1 MTQETPILQVRD
13 LKTYFFTEEGVGKA
27 VDGVSFDLKRG
38 ETLGLVGESACG
50 KSMTCLSVLQLNPK
64 PASRI
69 VGGQVLFHGE
79 DLLGK
84 QNSEMRLFRGKYIS
98 MVLQD
103 PSAALNPVHSIGY
116 QLYEP
121 LRLHQK
127 LRGRDLKERAV
138 ELMRLLH
145 IPAPR
150 ARLSSYPHELSG
162 GMRQRS
168 LGAMALSGSPEV
180 LIADE
185 PTTALDVTLQV
196 AYLELLKGIQRNS
209 QLSILFVTHDFSVV
223 ARMCDRVAVMYAGKI
238 VETADTK
245 TLFENSA
252 HPYTEA
258 LLNSVPDVRERITR
272 LYSIEGQ
279 PPSLYNLNQGCPF
292 APRCPYVQD
301 RCWDNFP
308 PEVSLVP
315 GHSVSCWKYLP

>member
-13 LKTYFFTEEGVGKA
+13 LKTHFFTKEGVGKA

-84 QNSEMRLFRGKYIS
+84 HNSEMRLIRGKYIS

-103 PSAALNPVHSIGY
+103 ASAALNPVQSIGY

-127 LRGRDLKERAV
+127 LRGRALKERAV

-168 LGAMALSGSPEV
+168 LGAMALSGNPEV

-196 AYLELLKGIQRNS
+196 AYLELLKEIQRS
-209 QLSILFVTHDFSVV
+209 SRLSILFVTHDFSVV

-245 TLFENSA
+245 TLFENPA

-258 LLNSVPDVRERITR
+258 LLNSVPDVRERVTR
-272 LYSIEGQ
+272 LYSIGGQ

-292 APRCPYVQD
+292 APRCQYVQD

-308 PEVSLVP
+308 PEVSP
-315 GHSVSCWKYLP
+315 ASGHSVSCWKYLP